1 MQNLVKGLKTTKNP
15 AEVRNR
21 QNKIKE
27 RSKEL
32 KNSYY
37 SELAKNINA
46 AAIARVLE
54 KEFVIQKEY
63 STIKKGCK
71 LSISNDKLR
80 DHFKEHFAGRVPQ
93 VEIPPEQCQQEN
105 FPYLQDVKVTVN
117 EDPPT
122 AEEMDHVL
130 KTF

>member
-1 MQNLVKGLKTTKNP
+1 MKGLKTTKNP

-46 AAIARVLE
+46 EAIAREVE
-54 KEFVIQKEY
+54 KEFVIEKKY

-93 VEIPPEQCQQEN
+93 VEILPEQCQQEN
-105 FPYLQDVKVTVN
+105 FPYLQDVQVTVN

>member
-1 MQNLVKGLKTTKNP
+1 MKGLKTTKNP
-15 AEVRNR
+15 AEVRKR

-27 RSKEL
+27 RSKDM

-46 AAIARVLE
+46 AAIAREVE
-54 KEFVIQKEY
+54 KEFVIEKKY

-80 DHFKEHFAGRVPQ
+80 DHFKEHFARRVPK
-93 VEIPPEQCQQEN
+93 VEIPPEQAQQEN
-105 FPYLQDVKVTVN
+105 FTHLEDVKVTVN

-122 AEEMDHVL
+122 AEEMEDVL

>member
-46 AAIARVLE
+46 EAIAREVE
-54 KEFVIQKEY
+54 KEFVIEKKY

-93 VEIPPEQCQQEN
+93 VEILPEQCQQEN
-105 FPYLQDVKVTVN
+105 FPYLQDVQVTVN